1 MKPSR
6 FTIELDIDGSK
17 YLYNS
22 LSNAYAK
29 IDEDHYET
37 YLKIKNN
44 DTDYDE
50 KMSIDLYNGGFV
62 INDNEDEIG
71 YMNFFEKVM
80 RYGSSSLGLTI
91 APTLQCNFRCKYCY
105 EIHEN
110 LFMSDDVQKLLIEF
124 VTKNI
129 SRYKNISVS
138 WYGGEPLL
146 ALSIIRDLSK
156 RLIKIAEENNVIY
169 ESGIISNGYLLTK
182 SVAQILKDECKI
194 SSVQITLD
202 GIREIH
208 DINRPLEN
216 GQGTFDVI
224 FQNLRNII
232 EILNVSIRIN
242 ISKDNYQQLFQL
254 LDILN
259 DEGILDKI
267 HIYIAPVSS
276 VENTESKKIQYMCLN
291 KNDFADIEIEFIKY
305 LIEKKV
311 NINHFYPLYKPVVCS
326 SISSNSFVIDPEGYL
341 YKCWN
346 VVCNKSF
353 SIGNLKDGIKFKQK
367 EFLEWANWELPDRCL
382 KCEIMP
388 ICQSSCPYNTF
399 YNNECSTIKYNI
411 INLLKLFKDYHQFKD
426 ISGRR

>member
-1 MKPSR
+1 M
-6 FTIELDIDGSK
+6 
-17 YLYNS
+17 
-22 LSNAYAK
+22 
-29 IDEDHYET
+29 
-37 YLKIKNN
+37 
-44 DTDYDE
+44 
-50 KMSIDLYNGGFV
+50 
-62 INDNEDEIG
+62 
-71 YMNFFEKVM
+71 
-80 RYGSSSLGLTI
+80 
-91 APTLQCNFRCKYCY
+91 
-105 EIHEN
+105 
-110 LFMSDDVQKLLIEF
+110 
-124 VTKNI
+124 
-129 SRYKNISVS
+129 
-138 WYGGEPLL
+138 
-146 ALSIIRDLSK
+146 
-156 RLIKIAEENNVIY
+156 
-169 ESGIISNGYLLTK
+169 TK

-194 SSVQITLD
+194 SSMQITLD

-242 ISKDNYQQLFQL
+242 ISKNNYQQLFQL

-305 LIEKKV
+305 LIDKKA
-311 NINHFYPLYKPVVCS
+311 NIDHFYPLYKPVVCS

-367 EFLEWANWELPDRCL
+367 EFLEWVHLSSE
-382 KCEIMP
+382 KYSKF
-388 ICQSSCPYNTF
+388 QSNFPPLSV
-399 YNNECSTIKYNI
+399 
-411 INLLKLFKDYHQFKD
+411 
-426 ISGRR
+426 

>member
-156 RLIKIAEENNVIY
+156 RLIKIAEANNVIY

-291 KNDFADIEIEFIKY
+291 KSDFADIEIEFIKY
-305 LIEKKV
+305 LIEKKL
-311 NINHFYPLYKPVVCS
+311 I
-326 SISSNSFVIDPEGYL
+326 
-341 YKCWN
+341 
-346 VVCNKSF
+346 
-353 SIGNLKDGIKFKQK
+353 
-367 EFLEWANWELPDRCL
+367 
-382 KCEIMP
+382 
-388 ICQSSCPYNTF
+388 
-399 YNNECSTIKYNI
+399 
-411 INLLKLFKDYHQFKD
+411 
-426 ISGRR
+426 